1 MKSIYLV
8 MSQTGTVLS
17 RTIKLI
23 SGKNYNH
30 ISISLS
36 ENLDY
41 MYSFGR
47 KNPYNPFIGAF
58 VIEGIDIGTFLR
70 FKNTVCKV
78 IKIDVTNMQYESLC
92 SNIYNMIYNRDNY
105 RYNFLGL
112 CLAAFNIHMSFDNK
126 FYCSEFVKY
135 ILNESGIDV
144 SMLPSIVHPTDFMNM
159 DNVLLY
165 EGLLRNYCV
174 NSNVR

>member
-8 MSQTGTVLS
+8 MSQTGTILS
-17 RTIKLI
+17 RTIKLV

-30 ISISLS
+30 ISISLD
-36 ENLDY
+36 ETLNY

-58 VIEGIDIGTFLR
+58 VVEGIDFGTFLR

-78 IKIDVTNMQYESLC
+78 IKIDVTDQQYLSLK
-92 SNIYNMIYNRDNY
+92 SNIYNMIDNRNLYGYNL
-105 RYNFLGL
+105 LGL
-112 CLAAFNIHMSFDNK
+112 CLAAFNVYVSFNNK

-135 ILNESGIDV
+135 IFNESGIDV
-144 SMLPSIVHPTDFMNM
+144 SMLPLIVHPTDFMNM
-159 DNVLLY
+159 DNELLY
-165 EGLLRNYCV
+165 EGFLKNY
-174 NSNVR
+174 SKYYRKR